1 MYFCKNM
8 KLYFTIKLVL
18 LFFISAFFSFQ
29 SIKAQTGYAQYLE
42 LGAIAPEIDATDING
57 KRVVLSEMLKRG
69 PVVVMLFRGVWS
81 PNANIG
87 TCVPIQ
93 QEVLNNLSEQV
104 IAVCPENA
112 EYTRKL
118 VDAKKI
124 AIPVIADEIM
134 QFTEAYGAI
143 EHVYEE
149 QMSRGAFKEGL
160 ATKRPNTD
168 GTYPMALPAIYVID
182 SNRRVKLCYNANT
195 NRQPQQAFEFMQR
208 LLNE

>member
-1 MYFCKNM
+1 MYFCKEM
-8 KLYFTIKLVL
+8 KLYSVIRPIILIFLV
-18 LFFISAFFSFQ
+18 AFFSLDKV
-29 SIKAQTGYAQYLE
+29 KAQTGYAQYLE

-57 KRVVLSEMLKRG
+57 KRIVLSEMLKRG

-93 QEVLNNLSEQV
+93 QEILNTLTEQV

-112 EYTRKL
+112 DYTRKL

-134 QFTEAYGAI
+134 QYTEAYGAV

-168 GTYPMALPAIYVID
+168 GTYPMALPAVYVID

-195 NRQPQQAFEFMQR
+195 NRQPQQAFDFLQR